1 MTTYNGAAVADT
13 TIAFQKGITLQQGRA
28 LRDNPIAI
36 AEGAAGAPYAAAGW
50 HPYNGVTVGD
60 GVTGTI
66 YDFAIDGPVASI
78 ETPNFVDGYEYMITW
93 DALNQAASNRS
104 VEWYMETSAA
114 WSTPFSISSSFNDAL
129 IEVFAP
135 RLVSNTMFFDM
146 DFAAVAGTN
155 GLVTQSSLPNRHS
168 LAMTTAQKV
177 LKARFDAGSSTFSG
191 GSIRMFRRRCY
202 A

>member
-1 MTTYNGAAVADT
+1 MTSYI
-13 TIAFQKGITLQQGRA
+13 TITDAETDPSAPLTAELAKKW
-28 LRDNPIAI
+28 RDNPIAI
-36 AEGAAGAPYAAAGW
+36 AEGVTSTPYVQTGW

-60 GVTGTI
+60 GVTGKI
-66 YDFAIDGPVASI
+66 YDFAIDGSVASI

-93 DALNQAASNRS
+93 DALSQAASNRS
-104 VEWYMETSAA
+104 VEWYMETSAV
-114 WSTPFSISSSFNDAL
+114 WSTPFSISSNSTDAL

-135 RLVSNTMFFDM
+135 RLVSNTMFFNM
-146 DFAAVAGTN
+146 NFAVVPGTN
-155 GLVTQSSLPNRHS
+155 GLVTQSSLPNSHS

-177 LKARFDAGSSTFSG
+177 LKARFDAGASTFNG

>member
-1 MTTYNGAAVADT
+1 MTSYITITDT
-13 TIAFQKGITLQQGRA
+13 ETDPSAPLTSELAKKW
-28 LRDNPIAI
+28 RDNPIAI
-36 AEGAAGAPYAAAGW
+36 AEGVTGTPYVQTGW

-60 GVTGTI
+60 GATGTI
-66 YDFAIDGPVASI
+66 YDFAIDGSVASI

-114 WSTPFSISSSFNDAL
+114 WSTPFSISSNSTDAL

-135 RLVSNTMFFDM
+135 RLVSNTMFFNM
-146 DFAAVAGTN
+146 DFAVVPGTN
-155 GLVTQSSLPNRHS
+155 GLVTQSSLPNSHS

-177 LKARFDAGSSTFSG
+177 LKARFDAGASTFNG